1 MGGNAIGVF
10 REFVRRAAAA
20 GSTRERM
27 LLVDW
32 IVHEAH
38 KTVVAGRDE
47 FHRPTAVN
55 LIEGR
60 MRELIVFLDELAHGP
75 DGTPGLA
82 ERAGR
87 WRAEVRPRLGRKRP
101 TT

>member
-1 MGGNAIGVF
+1 
-10 REFVRRAAAA
+10 
-20 GSTRERM
+20 M

-38 KTVVAGRDE
+38 KTTLAGELE

-75 DGTPGLA
+75 GGTAGLA
-82 ERAGR
+82 ERADR
-87 WRAEVRPRLGRKRP
+87 WRAEIRPRLGRKRP
-101 TT
+101 AG